1 MKRIMFHVNKRLN
14 AVLLVCLSL
23 LLITSCQK
31 SGLKDQQSDNTSVV
45 ATDEISE
52 ADASAS
58 ANAYASEA
66 LQSYKSQ
73 RADIQKTIQATL
85 AVSTDAKANKNTIFI
100 LTKKLPFFKSLAAAI
115 QVTGLGKAANDDSA
129 HLTLFA
135 PNDEAFAKLPA
146 PFNTPEGILA
156 IKDPS
161 QLDWLRTILQYHAV
175 KGEISFDQIPEKRSS
190 LITMKPRKR
199 DWDNTIFL
207 SWFQDMVQINGTAQ
221 VIMPDVWATNGV
233 IQVVDN
239 VLMYPTQSVGE
250 YLESNPNFKVL
261 TTALIKTNLLDSAK
275 HGNFTIFAPTDE
287 AFRKSPKPY
296 NSVDQINAITKPA
309 VVYDLSN
316 LVKYHIL
323 AGHYFGWDL
332 GFFYAKTTLAKG
344 DVNKII
350 TATGVPVGFVKGMG
364 NVGYAK
370 IWPGNI
376 VCTNGVI
383 HIIPALLRRQPDKK

>member
-1 MKRIMFHVNKRLN
+1 MKRTMFHVNKRLY
-14 AVLLVCLSL
+14 AALLVCLSL
-23 LLITSCQK
+23 FLITSCQK
-31 SGLKDQQSDNTSVV
+31 SGLKDQQSNNTSVA

-58 ANAYASEA
+58 ANAYASQA
-66 LQSYKSQ
+66 LQDYKAQ
-73 RADIQKTIQATL
+73 RADIQKTIQAAL
-85 AVSTDAKANKNTIFI
+85 AASTDAKANKNTIFI

-115 QVTGLGKAANDDSA
+115 QVTGLGRLSNDDSA
-129 HLTLFA
+129 HLTFFA
-135 PNDEAFAKLPA
+135 PNDEAFAKLPE
-146 PFNTPEGILA
+146 PFNTPANILA
-156 IKDPS
+156 IKDPA
-161 QLDWLRTILQYHAV
+161 QLDWLRATLLYHAV
-175 KGEISFDQIPEKRSS
+175 KGEVSFDEVPQKRSS
-190 LITMKPRKR
+190 LITVKTRKR

-221 VIMPDVWATNGV
+221 IIMPDVWATNG
-233 IQVVDN
+233 IIHVVDN

-250 YLESNPNFKVL
+250 YLEANPNFKVL
-261 TTALIKTNLLDSAK
+261 TAALAKTNLLDSAK

-287 AFRKSPKPY
+287 GFRKSPKPY
-296 NSVDQINAITKPA
+296 NSVDQINAITKPN

-332 GFFYAKTTLAKG
+332 GFFYAKTTLSKS

-383 HIIPALLRRQPDKK
+383 HIIPALLRRTPDK